1 MKEISTPK
9 IESQLSEL
17 TKVVMMLAKD
27 KGVQPPEVRPC
38 GICTQVAHP
47 TDMCPM
53 LQEYIEL
60 VQAMGFSNQ
69 QQGNFQPRS
78 NPNWHQPNANFQ
90 PRPPPYQRR
99 PPFQN
104 QMHHQ
109 ENYQPH
115 F

>member
-9 IESQLSEL
+9 IESHQGGD
-17 TKVVMMLAKD
+17 A
-27 KGVQPPEVRPC
+27 PC
-38 GICTQVAHP
+38 GICTQVGHP

-53 LQEYIEL
+53 LQEDVEP
-60 VQAMGFSNQ
+60 VQAMGFSSQ

-90 PRPPPYQRR
+90 PRPPPYQPR

-109 ENYQPH
+109 QNYQPH
-115 F
+115 FQPNQPHH